1 MTDPL
6 HILFDARM
14 VHYRQAGIGQYAV
27 SLLRAM
33 AESDALGPEDRVD
46 MLQMAGHTRPI
57 VGDPRFHRVASR
69 IPPHNRFEQ
78 AALPAELMRLRR
90 RPQIMHCPDFV
101 PPRLRP
107 FPAVVNIQDL
117 AFLKF
122 PDLALLTGESKR
134 YYEQVH
140 WAARNADALI
150 ALSESARDD
159 IVHLLG
165 VKRGKVAV
173 IPAAA
178 STRFRPPA
186 DPQQARVTADS
197 RFGLG
202 PNDGGYIL
210 FVGTIEPRKNLT
222 TLLDAYSLLKA
233 RGSVNPMPV
242 LAVIGQQGWLFEQV
256 YARVETLG
264 LQDQVY
270 FLHGV
275 EDKSLPLF
283 YTGARLFA
291 LPSIYEGFGIP
302 ALEALASGTP
312 VVSSNGGSLPEVVG
326 GAGILLDARDTNA
339 WADALERVLLDPDL
353 DARLRREGPVQAS
366 RFSWAR
372 SAGETVALY
381 RKVLAHKR
389 RSASIS

>member
-1 MTDPL
+1 MTHPL

-33 AESDALGPEDRVD
+33 SESAALGPDDKVD
-46 MLQMAGHTRPI
+46 LLQMAGHTRPI
-57 VGDPRFHRVASR
+57 VGDPRFNRIPSRV
-69 IPPHNRFEQ
+69 PPHNRFEQ
-78 AALPAELMRLRR
+78 AALPVELMRLRP
-90 RPQIMHCPDFV
+90 RPQVMHCPDFV
-101 PPRLRP
+101 PPRLRT

-122 PDLALLTGESKR
+122 PELTLLTDESKR
-134 YYEQVH
+134 YYSQVH
-140 WAARNADALI
+140 WAAHNADALI
-150 ALSESARDD
+150 ALSQSARDD
-159 IVHLLG
+159 VVQLLG

-178 STRFRPPA
+178 GARFRPPA
-186 DPQQARVTADS
+186 DPARARLAADS

-202 PNDGGYIL
+202 PNDGGFIL

-233 RGSVNPMPV
+233 RGSVSPMPV

-256 YARVETLG
+256 YARVEKLG
-264 LQDQVY
+264 LQDQIY

-275 EDKSLPLF
+275 DDKSLPVF
-283 YTGARLFA
+283 YAGARLFA

-312 VVSSNGGSLPEVVG
+312 VVSSNGGSLPEVVDD
-326 GAGILLDARDTNA
+326 AGILLDPQDTTA
-339 WADALERVLLDPDL
+339 WANALERVLLDVDL
-353 DARLRREGPVQAS
+353 ETRLRQQGPMQAS
-366 RFSWAR
+366 RFSWERA
-372 SAGETVALY
+372 AKETVSLY
-381 RKVLAHKR
+381 RKVLAHR
-389 RSASIS
+389 